1 MLIWLQLPSACLLKI
16 MCHYIYFL
24 ITLIIG
30 RILKNELSDLT
41 EFPYPS
47 VRKHPVC
54 NDHGLGLLM
63 VARITRVHYG
73 KLVLTSNTGKGL
85 TVSIELPII
94 KELL

>member
-1 MLIWLQLPSACLLKI
+1 
-16 MCHYIYFL
+16 
-24 ITLIIG
+24 
-30 RILKNELSDLT
+30 
-41 EFPYPS
+41 
-47 VRKHPVC
+47 
-54 NDHGLGLLM
+54 M